1 MYNTS
6 KKKEIQLYITIIP
19 GYTNNSFLIAVVL
32 VLKSPCITGTF
43 YFKTNFYTKVATLI
57 NTNTTDNSKG
67 SKP

>member
-1 MYNTS
+1 MYNTY

-43 YFKTNFYTKVATLI
+43 YFKI
-57 NTNTTDNSKG
+57 NY
-67 SKP
+67 